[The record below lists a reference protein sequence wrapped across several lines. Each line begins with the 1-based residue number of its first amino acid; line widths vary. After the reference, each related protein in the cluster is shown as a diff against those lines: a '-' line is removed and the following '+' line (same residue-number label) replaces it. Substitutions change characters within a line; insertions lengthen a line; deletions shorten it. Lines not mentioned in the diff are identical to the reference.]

1 VRTGRSTGFGKLT
14 AEIRAR
20 VPEDTAEE
28 ITRLAALAG
37 VPQGEYVRDVL
48 MYHVHGYRGE
58 RTGGLGRARRGI
70 GAGMTP

>member
-1 VRTGRSTGFGKLT
+1 MRTGRTSGLGKLT

-58 RTGGLGRARRGI
+58 RTAGLGPGRRRI